1 MFTQKWGDA
10 YYSHDIGPDA
20 DSNSARHWIENL
32 ERYQPDLKQRVQR
45 TVDQWNLIVRDQLR
59 NETALR
65 LNIESKSNHTENKN
79 IQIPIKVVDGL
90 PEPLIDILRRYSEQA
105 PILLNEKSF
114 ADTASG
120 LDIAIEQFSALQTL
134 CPSPISQSDLGN
146 VTGWFQQILEQLKQ
160 IDLKQR
166 LRNLDQDILGAYF
179 LNSPRVEIYWVAI
192 GIYAQLYSISI
203 EGLCLVVLAHELA
216 HAYTHRGKDIDGTT
230 WETKDFG
237 NADLGIVEGLAQFY
251 TKTVCEKLA
260 ARFPAAL
267 EAYQALLQTQSPIY
281 TEHEQWIEY
290 HPQIEQHLKE
300 AVRFSMIQCRSE
312 GIVRYDEFMRVLHDV
327 GNFPFSR

>member
-1 MFTQKWGDA
+1 MFTQKWGDS
-10 YYSHDIGPDA
+10 YYGHNIGPDA
-20 DSNSARHWIENL
+20 DSPSARHWIEQL
-32 ERYQPDLKQRVQR
+32 EHYQPNLKQRVQR
-45 TVDQWNLIVRDQLR
+45 TVNQWNLIVRDQLR

-65 LNIESKSNHTENKN
+65 LSIEKENKIN
-79 IQIPIKVVDGL
+79 HPEHKPTQIPIKVVDGL

-105 PILLNEKSF
+105 PILLNENAF
-114 ADTASG
+114 TDTVKG
-120 LDIAIEQFSALQTL
+120 LLIANNQFSALQTL
-134 CPSPISQSDLGN
+134 CSSQISQSDLAN
-146 VTGWFQQILEQLKQ
+146 ASVWLQQILEQLRQ
-160 IDLKQR
+160 IGIKPK
-166 LRNLDQDILGAYF
+166 LRELNQDILGAYF
-179 LNSPRVEIYWVAI
+179 FNVPKVEIYWAAI

-230 WETKDFG
+230 WKTKDFG
-237 NADLGIVEGLAQFY
+237 NADLSIVEGLAQFY

-267 EAYQALLQTQSPIY
+267 EAYQALLQTQSPVY
-281 TEHEQWIEY
+281 TEHEQWIKD
-290 HPQIEQHLKE
+290 HPHLKE

-312 GIVRYDEFMRVLHDV
+312 GIVRYDYFLDVLKHV

>member
-1 MFTQKWGDA
+1 MFTQKWGDS
-10 YYSHDIGPDA
+10 YYGHNIGPDA
-20 DSNSARHWIENL
+20 DSSSARHWIEQL
-32 ERYQPDLKQRVQR
+32 EHYQPDIQQRVKR

-65 LNIESKSNHTENKN
+65 LSIEKENKSNRPEHKAT
-79 IQIPIKVVDGL
+79 QIPIKVVDGL
-90 PEPLIDILRRYSEQA
+90 PEPLIDVLRRYSEQA
-105 PILLNEKSF
+105 PLLLNEKAF
-114 ADTASG
+114 TDTAKG
-120 LDIAIEQFSALQTL
+120 LDIAIELFSALQSL
-134 CPSPISQSDLGN
+134 CPSQISQTDLSN
-146 VTGWFQQILEQLKQ
+146 ASGWFQQILERLKQ
-160 IDLKQR
+160 IDLKHR
-166 LRNLDQDILGAYF
+166 LRDLNEDILGAYF
-179 LNSPRVEIYWVAI
+179 FNSPRVEIYWAAI
-192 GIYAQLYSISI
+192 GIFAQLYSISI

-230 WETKDFG
+230 WENKDFG

-267 EAYQALLQTQSPIY
+267 EAYQALLQTQSPVY
-281 TEHEQWIEY
+281 TEHEHWIKD
-290 HPQIEQHLKE
+290 HPHLKE

-312 GIVRYDEFMRVLHDV
+312 GVVRYGDFMEVLQRV

>member
-1 MFTQKWGDA
+1 MLTQNWGDA
-10 YYSHDIGPDA
+10 YYGHNTAPDA
-20 DSNSARHWIENL
+20 DSMPARRWIEQL
-32 ERYQPDLKQRVQR
+32 EHYQPDLQQRVKR
-45 TVDQWNLIVRDQLR
+45 TIDQWNLIVRDQLR

-65 LNIESKSNHTENKN
+65 LNIECKSNHAENKN

-90 PEPLIDILRRYSEQA
+90 PEPLIDVLTRYSEQA
-105 PILLNEKSF
+105 PILLNEKAF
-114 ADTASG
+114 TDTAKG

-134 CPSPISQSDLGN
+134 CPSHLSSIDLGN
-146 VTGWFQQILEQLKQ
+146 ASGWFQQILEQLKQ
-160 IDLKQR
+160 LDLKQR
-166 LRNLDQDILGAYF
+166 LRSLDQDILGAYF
-179 LNSPRVEIYWVAI
+179 FNAPRVEIYWAAI
-192 GIYAQLYSISI
+192 GIFAQLYSISI

-230 WETKDFG
+230 WKTEDFG
-237 NADLGIVEGLAQFY
+237 YADLHIVEGLAQFY

-267 EAYQALLQTQSPIY
+267 EAYQALLQTQSPVY
-281 TEHEQWIEY
+281 TEHEQWIKD
-290 HPQIEQHLKE
+290 HPHLKE

-312 GIVRYDEFMRVLHDV
+312 GIVRYGDFMEVLQRV